1 MDNKNLF
8 LAIVLSIVIF
18 VGWNILSIHFGWI
31 TPTPNVTESA
41 TQQSQQQTTTAS
53 QADPNAV
60 ASFDTPSQPLQ
71 PPVQKP
77 DMPGRLIRI
86 ETPLYTA
93 VLNTNGGIL
102 KDFQLKNYSIRQ
114 GGEDLV
120 SLVSKNAAEK
130 GPLGIWLDG
139 FPTWGTNTWQSD
151 AEDITLTGQE
161 QSTIRMHGEINGI
174 SIVREL
180 TFSAENYTISENIRL
195 ESLAYPRT
203 VKFGIGMAAPVLA
216 VEDAPS
222 IWARLRYRFLGGEK
236 PVATESQYNIT
247 RVAWLQGEKFSDL
260 SSISDLTEGKVVVG
274 DVHWAGIMNNY
285 FLGAVS
291 IDGGNSSVKATF
303 GDGLFQ
309 VIVGRT
315 DIEVGAKTNAQTT
328 SQPTEIS
335 GTYFFGPKVSSILSG
350 TPNSIARSLDYG
362 FFSVI
367 ARPLVALLQFLY
379 SFVGNYGVAIIIMT
393 VLIKI
398 VFWPLSHKSFQSMER
413 MKKLQPEMQKI
424 REKYADDKETMN
436 KEIMQLYKAHK
447 VNPAGG
453 CLPILVQIPVFF
465 GLYQAL
471 LNAIELRHA
480 VFIPYLPFTNIPWLT
495 DLAAPDPFM
504 ISPLIMGASMF
515 IQQKMSPPP
524 GDPTQAKIML
534 FMPVIFT
541 VLFIN
546 FPSGLVLYWLVNN
559 IISIGQQRMLRS
571 KV

>member
-1 MDNKNLF
+1 MENKSLF

-18 VGWNILSIHFGWI
+18 LGWNILSIHMGWVTPQAQVTEKAPAALQPAAPASTEEAVAGLD
-31 TPTPNVTESA
+31 TPTLPTAVQVESIPE
-41 TQQSQQQTTTAS
+41 T
-53 QADPNAV
+53 
-60 ASFDTPSQPLQ
+60 
-71 PPVQKP
+71 
-77 DMPGRLIRI
+77 PGRLITVD
-86 ETPLYTA
+86 TPLYHA
-93 VLNTNGGIL
+93 VLNTNGGTL
-102 KDFQLKNYSIRQ
+102 KEFQLKEYTVRQ
-114 GGEDLV
+114 GGDKLV
-120 SLVSKNAAEK
+120 SLVDKRAAAR
-130 GPLGIWLDG
+130 GPLGLLLDG
-139 FPTWGTNTWQSD
+139 APTWGTGKWTSD
-151 AEDITLTGQE
+151 AQDLILKDQDTAFVRL
-161 QSTIRMHGEINGI
+161 HGEMNGLK
-174 SIVREL
+174 IVREL
-180 TFSAENYTISENIRL
+180 VFSAQNYLIEEKVLLENNSF
-195 ESLAYPRT
+195 PRV
-203 VKFGIGMAAPVLA
+203 VKFGVSMAAPALA
-216 VEDAPS
+216 MEDAPS
-222 IWARLRYRFLGGEK
+222 AWSKIRHRFFGGDV
-236 PVATESQYNIT
+236 PVATESQYNIS
-247 RVAWLQGEKFSDL
+247 RVAWLQNDKFSDL
-260 SSISDLTEGKVVVG
+260 SSISDLKAGKLVVG

-291 IDGGNSSVKATF
+291 INGGQSSLKATF
-303 GDGLFQ
+303 GDDLFQ
-309 VIVGRT
+309 VILGRT
-315 DIEVGAKTNAQTT
+315 DVEVGGIVEG
-328 SQPTEIS
+328 QPASKITEI
-335 GTYFFGPKVSSILSG
+335 GCTYFLGPKVSSILSG
-350 TPNSIARSLDYG
+350 TPNGISRALDYG

-379 SFVGNYGVAIIIMT
+379 SFVGNYGVAIILMT
-393 VLIKI
+393 VLIKV

-424 REKYADDKETMN
+424 REKNAGDKETMN

-480 VFIPYLPFTNIPWLT
+480 VFIPYLPFTNTPWLT

-504 ISPLIMGASMF
+504 ITPLIMGASMF

-534 FMPVIFT
+534 LMPLVFT

-559 IISIGQQRMLRS
+559 VISIGQQRMLRS